1 MKHDLESPAMRFLGD
16 AGGWPVMGGKGN
28 VEGITEREAGC
39 GRSSVAAE
47 IVDNDGEPRGRRF
60 PAGILRSFTGCGCRA
75 RNNFDFYRQH
85 ACVTKLEVKQI
96 PRLSG
101 WILRQMISGRYGI

>member
-1 MKHDLESPAMRFLGD
+1 MKHDLESGAMRLLGD
-16 AGGWPVMGGKGN
+16 VRGLLVMGQNGN
-28 VEGITEREAGC
+28 GEGITQSEDGC

-60 PAGILRSFTGCGCRA
+60 PAGILRSFTGCECRA
-75 RNNFDFYRQH
+75 RNNFDFYRRH